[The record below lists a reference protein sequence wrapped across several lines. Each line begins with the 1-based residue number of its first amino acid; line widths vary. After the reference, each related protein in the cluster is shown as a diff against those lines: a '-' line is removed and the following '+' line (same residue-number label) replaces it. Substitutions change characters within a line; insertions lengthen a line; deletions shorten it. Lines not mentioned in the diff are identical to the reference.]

1 MNPIQELFTEKL
13 RPKTLD
19 QALIVPRI
27 REELNKGLVDNVLF
41 YGPAGSGKTVLSRIL
56 AYSRPHLEINASL
69 ERGIDT
75 IREKVLTFAASA
87 SLLTDNKDN
96 LKVILLEECDAM
108 TQDAWNSLRALIEKY
123 HNNVRFVA
131 NCNYIEKIPEPIQ
144 SRFNCISI
152 APVNKEE
159 EDYLFKAYVD
169 RVLLILKSL
178 KISADIEIVK
188 KFVAKDFPD
197 MRSIIKKI
205 QQFVTRGIKEL
216 NESVIKTTFNGS
228 ELFELILNENDP
240 WKNYQC
246 IIGEWGNKA
255 DEGVI
260 EICKDFPVYF
270 REHNGNLSKLPLI
283 VIACAEAQEQLY
295 KVVDKTIVL
304 LALIY
309 KIQLILKNN

>member
-1 MNPIQELFTEKL
+1 
-13 RPKTLD
+13 
-19 QALIVPRI
+19 
-27 REELNKGLVDNVLF
+27 
-41 YGPAGSGKTVLSRIL
+41 
-56 AYSRPHLEINASL
+56 
-69 ERGIDT
+69 
-75 IREKVLTFAASA
+75 
-87 SLLTDNKDN
+87 
-96 LKVILLEECDAM
+96 
-108 TQDAWNSLRALIEKY
+108 
-123 HNNVRFVA
+123 
-131 NCNYIEKIPEPIQ
+131 
-144 SRFNCISI
+144 
-152 APVNKEE
+152 
-159 EDYLFKAYVD
+159 
-169 RVLLILKSL
+169 
-178 KISADIEIVK
+178 
-188 KFVAKDFPD
+188 VAKDFPD

-228 ELFELILNENDP
+228 ELFELILNESDP

-246 IIGEWGNKA
+246 VIGEWGNKA

-260 EICKDFPVYF
+260 EICKDFPEYF